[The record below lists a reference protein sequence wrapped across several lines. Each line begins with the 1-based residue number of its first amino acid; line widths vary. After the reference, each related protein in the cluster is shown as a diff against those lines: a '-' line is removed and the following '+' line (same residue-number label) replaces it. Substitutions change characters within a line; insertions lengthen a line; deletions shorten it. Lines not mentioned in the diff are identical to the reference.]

1 MYAVLDKYT
10 IKNEILP
17 HLSKVK
23 RGYATQSCL
32 IDVVNAI
39 LYKLKAGCQWILLPV
54 ESPCSAAKY
63 WSIILFINII
73 ANRVS
78 NGIIPFFGIYGSG
91 LLHNDQYCSDHLSL
105 L

>member
-54 ESPCSAAKY
+54 ES
-63 WSIILFINII
+63 LF
-73 ANRVS
+73 
-78 NGIIPFFGIYGSG
+78 SG
-91 LLHNDQYCSDHLSL
+91 KVLVYNTVYQHYRE
-105 L
+105 